1 MKRMSRFAGM
11 TGNERLFEAGVMDA
25 WDIALRARD
34 QDRMIAILK
43 IAEWGDAE
51 AVETVD
57 LILANPTKYE
67 I

>member
-1 MKRMSRFAGM
+1 
-11 TGNERLFEAGVMDA
+11 
-25 WDIALRARD
+25 
-34 QDRMIAILK
+34 MIAILK